1 MMTCSTYTKRER
13 ILHVAYIVFLTV
25 AGVMAAISV
34 VYSILHISCR
44 EDVLTLCFT
53 VFLSV
58 VILAVDFFECRA
70 MGAQRYMD
78 DEGIGVRRF
87 GRTKV
92 FLKWN
97 EIKEI
102 GTGSIPTPFG
112 SKDRIYFCN
121 RKLEEDE
128 KTDLVVLKYHTVHFP
143 YIPREWYQEMSRHLP
158 VDMPDELREKYVR

>member
-1 MMTCSTYTKRER
+1 MKRKNSGQKKR
-13 ILHVAYIVFLTV
+13 
-25 AGVMAAISV
+25 
-34 VYSILHISCR
+34 CR
-44 EDVLTLCFT
+44 KE
-53 VFLSV
+53 
-58 VILAVDFFECRA
+58 
-70 MGAQRYMD
+70 
-78 DEGIGVRRF
+78 
-87 GRTKV
+87 V

-102 GTGSIPTPFG
+102 GEGSIPTPFG